1 MSVLTT
7 GESRRLA
14 AAAEAAA
21 ARAAVVRNRAP
32 GVPAPVRRP
41 DVARPPLRL
50 VEPPA
55 RPRRVSVG
63 LLSTLCLVAVF
74 VGLFALAAMHSLV
87 VQAQFELDRLDQTVA
102 ARQDQIDARRVEVA
116 RMESPAAVV
125 AAARDLGM
133 VVPHDRAYLLPSPPS
148 PTADPATPPVAPD
161 LAAP

>member
-1 MSVLTT
+1 MSSLTT

-21 ARAAVVRNRAP
+21 ARAETVRRRAP
-32 GVPAPVRRP
+32 GVPEPVRRP
-41 DVARPPLRL
+41 DPSRPPLRL

-55 RPRRVSVG
+55 RARRVSVG
-63 LLSTLCLVAVF
+63 LVSTMCLVAVF

-133 VVPHDRAYLLPSPPS
+133 VVPHDRLYLLPSPPS
-148 PTADPATPPVAPD
+148 ADSDPATTPDEPD